1 VNLRRQLLFA
11 LGAGMVVAPRT
22 LFAQP
27 RGKVWQVGFLTPQR
41 RPDSF
46 KTGIFGAFLNGMREL
61 GYLEGK
67 NLMLEWRFADGRY
80 ERLAGLARELVHAGV
95 DVIVTLGTIGTA
107 AAQKATTTIPI
118 VMGSVDNPVGSGF
131 VKSLAR
137 PGGNITGLSN
147 IAVDVS
153 PKLLE
158 MLHAMVP
165 GLSRVALLLHPDN
178 TAHAGRLNS
187 MESAGHRSGVT
198 ILALR
203 ARVPE
208 EIERAF
214 QAMAQSKVHGLV
226 IARDTFFNEQ
236 SPLIAELAAKHRLA
250 SIAGVREYA
259 EAGGLMSY
267 GSSLLE
273 YFRRAA
279 VYVDRIFKGARP
291 ADLPV
296 EQPAKLELLINRGT
310 AKALGLQIPQS
321 LLAIADE
328 II

>member
-1 VNLRRQLLFA
+1 VNVRRKLLVAFGLSVFA
-11 LGAGMVVAPRT
+11 APAS
-22 LFAQP
+22 LAQQ
-27 RGKVWQVGFLTPQR
+27 RGKIRRVGFLTAQR
-41 RPDSF
+41 RPDSLQS
-46 KTGIFGAFLNGMREL
+46 GIFGAFLKSMREL
-61 GYLEGK
+61 GYLEGS
-67 NLMLEWRFADGRY
+67 NLMVEWRFADGRY
-80 ERLAGLARELVHAGV
+80 ERLPGLAADLVRLGV
-95 DVIVTLGTIGTA
+95 DVIVTLGTIATA

-118 VMGSVDNPVGSGF
+118 VIGSVDDPVRSGF

-147 IAVDVS
+147 IAVDVG

-165 GLSRVALLLHPDN
+165 GLSQVALLLHPDN
-178 TAHAGRLNS
+178 TAHPPRLKS
-187 MESAGHRSGVT
+187 MESAGHKTGVT
-198 ILALR
+198 ILPLR
-203 ARVPE
+203 ARSPD
-208 EIERAF
+208 EIDSAF
-214 QAMAQSKVHGLV
+214 QTMARSKVHGLV
-226 IARDTFFNEQ
+226 IARDTFFNERSAQ
-236 SPLIAELAAKHRLA
+236 IANLAARHRLP

-279 VYVDRIFKGARP
+279 VYVDKIFKGAKP

-296 EQPAKLELLINRGT
+296 EQPAKLEFLINRRT
-310 AKALGLQIPQS
+310 ASALGLAIPPS

-328 II
+328 IIE

>member
-1 VNLRRQLLFA
+1 VKLRRQLLLA
-11 LGAGMVVAPRT
+11 IGACAMGQPLRA
-22 LFAQP
+22 FAQQ
-27 RGKVWQVGFLTPQR
+27 RAKVWRVGFLTPQR
-41 RPDSF
+41 RPESLQ
-46 KTGIFGAFLNGMREL
+46 TGIFGAFLNAMREL
-61 GYLEGK
+61 GYVEGQ
-67 NLMLEWRFADGRY
+67 NLSVEWRFADGRY
-80 ERLAGLARELVHAGV
+80 AHLRDLAAELVQLGV
-95 DVIVTLGTIGTA
+95 NVIVTLGTIATA

-131 VKSLAR
+131 VKSLAH

-178 TAHAGRLNS
+178 TAHAARLKS
-187 MESAGHRSGVT
+187 MESAGHRTGVT
-198 ILALR
+198 IGAFR
-203 ARVPE
+203 ARAPE
-208 EIERAF
+208 EIEDAF
-214 QAMAQSKVHGLV
+214 QAMAHSKVHGLV
-226 IARDTFFNEQ
+226 VARDTFFNEQ
-236 SPLIAELAAKHRLA
+236 SPLIARLAAKHRLA

-279 VYVDRIFKGARP
+279 VYVDKIFKGARP

>member
-1 VNLRRQLLFA
+1 
-11 LGAGMVVAPRT
+11 MVVGPRT

-27 RGKVWQVGFLTPQR
+27 RGKVWHVGFLTPQR

-46 KTGIFGAFLNGMREL
+46 KAGIFGAFLNGMREL

-67 NLMLEWRFADGRY
+67 NLMVEWRFAEGRY

-95 DVIVTLGTIGTA
+95 DVIVTLGTIATA

-131 VKSLAR
+131 VRSLAH

-178 TAHAGRLNS
+178 TAHASRLKS
-187 MESAGHRSGVT
+187 MESAGHRTGVT

-226 IARDTFFNEQ
+226 IASDTFFNEQ
-236 SPLIAELAAKHRLA
+236 SPLIAKLAAKHRLA
-250 SIAGVREYA
+250 SIAGVREYV

-291 ADLPV
+291 AELPV